1 MSPVS
6 RTFDPSH
13 TTRALGLRRP
23 FLLFAAPAT
32 AMLLT
37 VGLAPAASTA
47 APVAL
52 RPPSDVRAD
61 AGNNTAYVS
70 WSAPSDADPDSTYYR
85 VRADPGGQTE
95 YVDGAQTDATLR
107 FLDNGNA
114 VTFIVTA
121 NQDDRWSAASDPSAP
136 VTPRDVCTVRGT
148 AGDDVLIGTAGD
160 DAICGRGGDD
170 VLRGRGGGDTFIG
183 GPGTDTVDFRKA
195 PDRVFAF
202 LPGVAHLS
210 TAHGLGWA
218 DGDGADVL
226 RADIE
231 ALRGSKHADE
241 LEGDDAANT
250 IVGGGGADLI
260 RGWGGNDVIVG
271 SGGRDEL
278 WGLSGAD
285 RLRGKAG
292 DDLLMPRGGTDTVN
306 GGRGS
311 DTITFTSAVRVDL
324 RAGTAEGDSSDV
336 LRRVE
341 NVLGSPQTDV
351 IRGSVKANVL
361 RGAGGD
367 DRLVGLAGN
376 DRIAG
381 QDGDDSIDGGP
392 GSDRCTGG
400 GGRDTASRCE
410 SLIGVP

>member
-1 MSPVS
+1 MSPFS
-6 RTFDPSH
+6 RSSDPSH
-13 TTRALGLRRP
+13 TTRAWGPRRHYR
-23 FLLFAAPAT
+23 LAAPA
-32 AMLLT
+32 AVMLLAI
-37 VGLAPAASTA
+37 GLAPAASTA
-47 APVAL
+47 APAAL
-52 RPPSDVRAD
+52 RPPEDVRAD
-61 AGNNTAYVS
+61 AGNNTAHVS
-70 WSAPSDADPDSTYYR
+70 WSAPSGADPESTYYR
-85 VRADPGGQTE
+85 VRAIPSGQTE

-107 FLDNGNA
+107 FLDNGTA
-114 VTFIVTA
+114 ATFVVKA
-121 NQDDRWSAASDPSAP
+121 NQDGRWSAASEPSAP
-136 VTPRDVCTVRGT
+136 VTPQDTCTVRGT

-160 DAICGRGGDD
+160 DALCGLGGDD

-183 GPGTDTVDFRKA
+183 GAGTDTVDFRKA

-202 LPGVAHLS
+202 LPGVAHLH

-218 DGDGADVL
+218 DGDGADVV

-241 LEGDDAANT
+241 LEGDDAANR

-260 RGWGGNDVIVG
+260 RGWGGDDVIVG

-285 RLRGKAG
+285 RLRGRAG
-292 DDLLMPRGGTDTVN
+292 DDMLMPRGGADTVN

-324 RAGTAEGDSSDV
+324 RAGTAESDSSDV

-341 NVLGSPQTDV
+341 NVQGSPQTDV
-351 IRGSVKANVL
+351 IRGSVKANAL
-361 RGAGGD
+361 RGGGGD
-367 DRLVGLAGN
+367 DRLLGLAGN

-381 QDGDDSIDGGP
+381 QGGADRIDGGP
-392 GSDRCTGG
+392 GTDRCRGG
-400 GGRDTASRCE
+400 GDRDIASRCE